1 MNIQCDVAMYESLR
15 AILTY
20 ECIEFSVKHGQD
32 SMTIIVNKRQKKL
45 LTTALNTWYDAIEN
59 VLDQV

>member
-32 SMTIIVNKRQKKL
+32 SMTIIVNKRQKK
-45 LTTALNTWYDAIEN
+45 TVDYCFKY
-59 VLDQV
+59 VV